1 MQTKLRSLLE
11 AVTNTLVGY
20 TISVGIGQVVYPL
33 FGYDITIGDN
43 MGLTAVFV
51 AVSLTRSYVI
61 RRWFNRR
68 K

>member
-11 AVTNTLVGY
+11 SVSNTAIGY
-20 TISVGIGQVVYPL
+20 GISVGIGQLIYPL
-33 FGYDITIGDN
+33 FGYDVSVQDN

-51 AVSLTRSYVI
+51 SVSLCRSYVI
-61 RRWFNRR
+61 RRWFNKR